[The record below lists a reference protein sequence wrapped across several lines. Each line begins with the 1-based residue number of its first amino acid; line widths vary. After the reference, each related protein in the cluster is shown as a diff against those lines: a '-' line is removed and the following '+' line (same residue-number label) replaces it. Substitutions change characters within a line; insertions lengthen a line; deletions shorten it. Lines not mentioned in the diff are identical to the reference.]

1 MDELWRNV
9 LEELELEPSFTTTLK
24 MFLSDSELTSV
35 ENGVAYI
42 SVRKSFAPSHLKK
55 ERFYNK
61 IKNSLINHGVTINKL
76 EFPVIS
82 SNSKNKKTGELP
94 KKTKKISAQDL
105 ISKNNKTKKN
115 ISINS
120 NLNSKFT
127 FDNFIV
133 GSSNDLAFFSAQ
145 AVAKNPG
152 GEKYNPLY
160 FYGGSGLGKTHLMQA
175 IGNEIKRNNPN
186 LSVLYITI
194 ENFYRDYLENVYS
207 KKQGYA
213 EKYRNVDVLIIDDMQ
228 FIAGKEKTQEEFFH
242 TFNELYNASKQIII
256 SSDRAPSIIP
266 KLTDR
271 LKSRFE
277 SGMVVDI
284 QLPDLEMRQAIIEF
298 KSEASGNRLEP
309 DVSLFLAENIR
320 TNIREIEGTVNQLLA
335 MAEFRGEKPDIEL
348 AKGMIQHDSRISR
361 PQHLNY
367 KKIIDKTC
375 KFYNVPKDDILSKS
389 RMKEINHARQVACYL
404 MKYELKM
411 SFPQIGKIFSRDHS
425 TIMNGV
431 SKIEKY
437 IKLDLE
443 MRNQIQDLMD
453 LLHE

>member
-9 LEELELEPSFTTTLK
+9 LEELELDPSFTTTLK

-42 SVRKSFAPSHLKK
+42 SVRKSFAPSQLKK

-61 IKNSLINHGVTINKL
+61 IKNSLINHGATINKL

-115 ISINS
+115 ISVNS

-194 ENFYRDYLENVYS
+194 ENLNY
-207 KKQGYA
+207 
-213 EKYRNVDVLIIDDMQ
+213 EKSLYDVLETMTDYDFVLVEGYKWENLDRIEVYRTGYSTKIISD
-228 FIAGKEKTQEEFFH
+228 KEKLIAIVSDLKHDLDVDQ
-242 TFNELYNASKQIII
+242 FN
-256 SSDRAPSIIP
+256 
-266 KLTDR
+266 
-271 LKSRFE
+271 
-277 SGMVVDI
+277 
-284 QLPDLEMRQAIIEF
+284 PDEYEKIANKIKNYF
-298 KSEASGNRLEP
+298 K
-309 DVSLFLAENIR
+309 
-320 TNIREIEGTVNQLLA
+320 
-335 MAEFRGEKPDIEL
+335 
-348 AKGMIQHDSRISR
+348 
-361 PQHLNY
+361 
-367 KKIIDKTC
+367 
-375 KFYNVPKDDILSKS
+375 
-389 RMKEINHARQVACYL
+389 IN
-404 MKYELKM
+404 
-411 SFPQIGKIFSRDHS
+411 
-425 TIMNGV
+425 
-431 SKIEKY
+431 
-437 IKLDLE
+437 
-443 MRNQIQDLMD
+443 
-453 LLHE
+453 